1 MTAAAGVP
9 VSVLETAGEGGA
21 WGIALLASYMLE
33 RENGEA
39 LEDYLD
45 QRIFAGKHADQAEPD
60 PEDVKGFAA
69 FMERFSKGL
78 PIERGRPCPCLT
90 AEDGQQR
97 ELIPPPLILKQ
108 PKNPDEAC
116 HNYHASDNRNAVGT
130 ACQALVASATFPCKP
145 GQWRLWGQSN
155 TRTRV
160 WRITSSKGSRK
171 YMPQDRSTANRYL
184 QASILKISLRYATL

>member
-78 PIERGRPCPCLT
+78 PIERAAVACLT
-90 AEDGQQR
+90 AEDG
-97 ELIPPPLILKQ
+97 
-108 PKNPDEAC
+108 
-116 HNYHASDNRNAVGT
+116 
-130 ACQALVASATFPCKP
+130 
-145 GQWRLWGQSN
+145 
-155 TRTRV
+155 
-160 WRITSSKGSRK
+160 SSGS
-171 YMPQDRSTANRYL
+171 
-184 QASILKISLRYATL
+184 